1 MHKLHNRANT
11 SINGSKAD
19 ADSGFEVSQD
29 HKNTI
34 DELKNFSRSRAR
46 NIKTPHI

>member
-11 SINGSKAD
+11 SVNGSKGD

-29 HKNTI
+29 YKNTI
-34 DELKNFSRSRAR
+34 D
-46 NIKTPHI
+46 